1 MPGATPTAVFNI
13 GMARRSQQGDHPH
26 KRKKNPKNLE
36 KWKYSLPTTE
46 VNPCQM
52 EKWGVVFNTIY
63 TGGYVS
69 YAISQGGY
77 DYMDMEHNFLFL
89 LTGKFFQ

>member
-1 MPGATPTAVFNI
+1 MHLYMGACL
-13 GMARRSQQGDHPH
+13 PH
-26 KRKKNPKNLE
+26 
-36 KWKYSLPTTE
+36 
-46 VNPCQM
+46 
-52 EKWGVVFNTIY
+52 TIY

-69 YAISQGGY
+69 YTISQGGY